1 MDVKATRDE
10 YMIHSLFPT
19 MAFMKMME
27 DFLAISYTVL
37 EDGFGRHTYT
47 PTTDTHDI
55 L

>member
-1 MDVKATRDE
+1 MRDE
-10 YMIHSLFPT
+10 YMIHSLFL
-19 MAFMKMME
+19 MKVFMKMME

-47 PTTDTHDI
+47 PMTDTHDI